1 MGHMKP
7 NSAEPLDAEDQAR
20 RRRRAAASSDD
31 DWLAAFAR
39 DLSDSWYSDL
49 PPKLD
54 AGGVSTSNAN
64 KKSTFIRLFSH
75 RRKMQEHQLG
85 AAMKEGAG
93 HVGAE
98 TMLGAIMSECGEAQ
112 LRLAGERL
120 DYERAL
126 EQTVL
131 ENSVLQQLLDTDIP
145 NVTKL
150 RKTLA
155 KLTLDMDASR
165 SRYQNAQ
172 RHSAGQVGAAGSQ
185 QKVEAT
191 RDELEAAQVK
201 VEQHRDTLAGDMFQL
216 LSREPELAQLLL
228 HLVKLQ
234 TEYYRSSLQLLEGT
248 IPALQA
254 SLNAAAVKPVF
265 GLSLEEHL
273 RVSGRQVALPLEMC
287 ICRLLQIG
295 ADEEG
300 LFRVAGSTSKARKLK
315 SCFDAGL
322 ASPEHM
328 HEYLDAHVVADAL
341 KAYLRDLPEP
351 LMTTDFYDDWMAAA
365 HVQDEGQRLQALWQV
380 LHQLPETH
388 YTNLRYL
395 IKFLALLSKN
405 KQVNKMT
412 TQNIAIVMAPNLLW
426 TRLEEGFNMTATG
439 THSLVVDSLIQH
451 SDWFFPEEVDFFIT
465 YPREEPAEV
474 PPPAPAPDSPV
485 LSNGSVRS
493 SPGHHRSKS
502 SDSGVVAVDSSGVG
516 ESASGSTASLTS
528 SDPSRRAS
536 ANRLGGTG
544 GGGGGGRAPPPP
556 PAHDPPTDGA
566 SPRAG
571 PSRSRCHSD
580 SGYHTS
586 VTSYDILMTS
596 RQ

>member
-1 MGHMKP
+1 MDMGGLRVEVEFVKTEDEEDEEDEGLWMGP
-7 NSAEPLDAEDQAR
+7 RSPSRLTPGRAEKSEVLTEDL
-20 RRRRAAASSDD
+20 AASERRVENLRASCGVIRKRLTESLSGHGSDD
-31 DWLAAFAR
+31 D
-39 DLSDSWYSDL
+39 S
-49 PPKLD
+49 K
-54 AGGVSTSNAN
+54 
-64 KKSTFIRLFSH
+64 RL
-75 RRKMQEHQLG
+75 RKMQEHQLG

-131 ENSVLQQLLDTDIP
+131 DNSVLQQLLDTDIP

-165 SRYQNAQ
+165 S
-172 RHSAGQVGAAGSQ
+172 SAP
-185 QKVEAT
+185 
-191 RDELEAAQVK
+191 
-201 VEQHRDTLAGDMFQL
+201 DTLAGDMFQL

-405 KQVNKMT
+405 KQVNKMS

-528 SDPSRRAS
+528 SDPSRRAA

-544 GGGGGGRAPPPP
+544 GGGGGGGRAPAPP

-571 PSRSRCHSD
+571 PASRRSHSD

-596 RQ
+596 RW